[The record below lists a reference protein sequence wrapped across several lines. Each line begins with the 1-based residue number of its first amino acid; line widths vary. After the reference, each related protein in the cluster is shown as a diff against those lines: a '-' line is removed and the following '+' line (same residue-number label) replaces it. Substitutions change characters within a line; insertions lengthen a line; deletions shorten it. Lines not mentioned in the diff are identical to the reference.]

1 MGFWS
6 VIPQYTSHIVSRP
19 IVTVTRRLP
28 ESVET
33 RLHQLFDARTN
44 RDDLPLGVTGLAA
57 ALAESDALLSTLGDP
72 LNAAVLGARPRRA
85 RIIAQF
91 GVGYDNIDVAAATRA
106 GLVVTNT
113 PGVLTNDTADLAI
126 MLLLS
131 AARRA
136 SEGERELRRG
146 EWTGWRP
153 THNLGTRVTGKRLG
167 IVGFGRI
174 GRAVADRAR
183 LGFQMQV
190 QAFSRSLTDE
200 AARDAGVT
208 RAASLDALLASSDFV
223 SIHVPSTSATRQLFG
238 ATLLSHMLP
247 HAVLVNTARGDVVD
261 ERALADAL
269 RNGRLAAAGLDVF
282 EREPSVS
289 SGLLDLP
296 NAVLLPHIGSATVE
310 ARTAMGHLAVD
321 NLEAFFEGKVVPNP
335 VA

>member
-1 MGFWS
+1 M
-6 VIPQYTSHIVSRP
+6 PRP

-28 ESVET
+28 ETVEA
-33 RLHQLFDARTN
+33 RLQQLFDARTN
-44 RDDLPLGVTGLAA
+44 RDDLPLGVSGLAA
-57 ALAESDALLSTLGDP
+57 AMTESDAVLSTLGDP
-72 LNAAVLGARPRRA
+72 LNAAVLGALPRRA

-91 GVGYDNIDVAAATRA
+91 GVGYDNIDVRAATAA
-106 GLVVTNT
+106 GIIVTNT

-146 EWTGWRP
+146 DWTGWRP

-183 LGFQMQV
+183 LGFRMQV
-190 QAFSRSLTDE
+190 QAFSRSLTDA

-208 RAASLDALLASSDFV
+208 RAENLEALLASSDFV
-223 SIHVPSTSATRQLFG
+223 SIHVPSTAATRQLFG
-238 ATLLSHMLP
+238 AHLLGLLPP
-247 HAVLVNTARGDVVD
+247 HAVLVNTSRGDVVD
-261 ERALADAL
+261 EAALADAL
-269 RNGRLAAAGLDVF
+269 QAGRLAAAGLDVF
-282 EREPSVS
+282 EREPTVS
-289 SGLLDLP
+289 SALLGLP

-321 NLEAFFEGKVVPNP
+321 NLVAFFEGKTVPNP